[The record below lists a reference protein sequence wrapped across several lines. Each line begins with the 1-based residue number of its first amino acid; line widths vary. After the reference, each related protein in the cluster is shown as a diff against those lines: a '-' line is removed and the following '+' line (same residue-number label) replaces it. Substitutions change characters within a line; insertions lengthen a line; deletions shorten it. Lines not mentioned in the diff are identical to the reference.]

1 MSGLARAISSEASS
15 DGYEPKVILITGAA
29 GFIGSHTALRL
40 VKNLPNVRVSWE
52 SRESFSRCSRRRL
65 QPSLLLFAALF
76 RSFPSAPLLSGCGI
90 LLPAARIG
98 KSAKN
103 AADEAG
109 ERGIGPSFL
118 LLRELRSRRR

>member
-52 SRESFSRCSRRRL
+52 SERVFQDVRVEGCSPLCSFSRPCS
-65 QPSLLLFAALF
+65 ALF
-76 RSFPSAPLLSGCGI
+76 H
-90 LLPAARIG
+90 
-98 KSAKN
+98 
-103 AADEAG
+103 
-109 ERGIGPSFL
+109 
-118 LLRELRSRRR
+118 LRLC